1 MKDGIMRNSKRSSY
15 SAVVIIAVFVSLL
28 FFVANMFWGAV
39 SVPASAVVEAFMGRL
54 PDDSAWSLI
63 VLESRLPQA
72 ATAFLAGAALSVAG
86 LLLQT
91 LFGNPL
97 AGPEVFGINSGAG
110 LGVAVVMLLMQGSF
124 AAGAL
129 SVSGYAAVLAGAF
142 LGAVLVIF
150 IILGLSSWVRNGVY
164 LLIAGLA
171 VSYLTSAVITL
182 LNYFATAEGVH
193 SYLIW
198 GMGNFGGVSLDYMPL
213 FATLVIGALVFSF
226 IMVKPLNA
234 LMLGN
239 AYAANLGIRTRRA
252 RGALLLLTGFLT
264 ATVTAFCGP
273 ISFIGLAVPHFA
285 RIALRTNNH
294 FYMLPCTLLLGGAVA
309 LLCNL
314 LCQLPGDSGLIPL
327 GAITPLIGA
336 PVILYVVLR
345 DKGGR

>member
-1 MKDGIMRNSKRSSY
+1 MMIVAVL
-15 SAVVIIAVFVSLL
+15 SALL
-28 FFVANMFWGAV
+28 LFVANLFWGAV
-39 SVPASAVVEAFMGRL
+39 SVPASEVLNLLLGSVPE
-54 PDDSAWSLI
+54 DSAWSLI
-63 VLESRLPQA
+63 VLGSRLPQA

-110 LGVAVVMLLMQGSF
+110 VGVAVVMLLLQGTF

-129 SVSGYAAVLAGAF
+129 SLSGYSAVLAGAF
-142 LGAVLVIF
+142 LGALLVIA
-150 IILGLSSWVRNGVY
+150 IILGLSSWVRNSLY

-171 VSYLTSAVITL
+171 VSYLASAVITL
-182 LNYFATAEGVH
+182 LNYFSTAEGVH

-198 GMGNFGGVSLDYMPL
+198 GMGDFGGVPLEHLPL
-213 FATLVIGALVFSF
+213 FAVLLIAALVASF
-226 IMVKPLNA
+226 MMVKPLNA
-234 LMLGN
+234 LLLGD
-239 AYAANLGIRTRRA
+239 AYAANLGVHTRRA
-252 RGALLLLTGFLT
+252 RGILLLLTGFLT

-273 ISFIGLAVPHFA
+273 VSFIGLAVPHFA
-285 RIALRTNNH
+285 RLALRTNNH
-294 FYMLPCTLLLGGAVA
+294 IYLLPSTLLLGGAVA

-314 LCQLPGDSGLIPL
+314 VSQLPGDSGLIPL

-345 DKGGR
+345 DKGTR

>member
-1 MKDGIMRNSKRSSY
+1 MMIVAVL
-15 SAVVIIAVFVSLL
+15 SALL
-28 FFVANMFWGAV
+28 LFVANLFWGAV
-39 SVPASAVVEAFMGRL
+39 SVPASEVLNLLLGSA

-86 LLLQT
+86 LMLQT

-110 LGVAVVMLLMQGSF
+110 VGVAVVMLLLQGTF

-129 SVSGYAAVLAGAF
+129 SLSGYAAVLAGAF
-142 LGAVLVIF
+142 LGALLVIA
-150 IILGLSSWVRNGVY
+150 IILGLSSWVRNSLY

-171 VSYLTSAVITL
+171 VSYLASAVITL
-182 LNYFATAEGVH
+182 LNYFSTAEGVH

-198 GMGNFGGVSLDYMPL
+198 GMGDFGGVSLEHLPL
-213 FATLVIGALVFSF
+213 FAVLLIAALVASF
-226 IMVKPLNA
+226 MMVKPLNA
-234 LMLGN
+234 LLLGD
-239 AYAANLGIRTRRA
+239 AYAANLGVHTRRA
-252 RGALLLLTGFLT
+252 RGILLLLTGFLT

-285 RIALRTNNH
+285 RLALRTNNH
-294 FYMLPCTLLLGGAVA
+294 IYLLPSTLLLGGAVA
-309 LLCNL
+309 LFCNL
-314 LCQLPGDSGLIPL
+314 ICQLPGDSGLVPL
-327 GAITPLIGA
+327 GAVTPLIGA

-345 DKGGR
+345 DKGTR

>member
-1 MKDGIMRNSKRSSY
+1 MKNSRKNSY
-15 SAVVIIAVFVSLL
+15 SVAVLVALL
-28 FFVANMFWGAV
+28 SALLFVANLFWGAV
-39 SVPASAVVEAFMGRL
+39 SVPASEVLGVLMGSA

-110 LGVAVVMLLMQGSF
+110 VGVAVVMLLLQGTF

-129 SVSGYAAVLAGAF
+129 SLSGYAAVLAGAF
-142 LGAVLVIF
+142 LGALLVIA
-150 IILGLSSWVRNGVY
+150 IILGLSSWVRNSLY

-171 VSYLTSAVITL
+171 VSYLASAVITL
-182 LNYFATAEGVH
+182 LNYFSTAEGVH

-198 GMGNFGGVSLDYMPL
+198 GMGNFGGVSLEHLPL
-213 FATLVIGALVFSF
+213 FAVLLICALVASF
-226 IMVKPLNA
+226 MMVKPLNA
-234 LMLGN
+234 LLLGD
-239 AYAANLGIRTRRA
+239 AYAANLGVHTKRA
-252 RGALLLLTGFLT
+252 RGILLLLTGFLT

-285 RIALRTNNH
+285 RLALRTNNH
-294 FYMLPCTLLLGGAVA
+294 IYLLPSTLLLGGAVA
-309 LLCNL
+309 LFCNII
-314 LCQLPGDSGLIPL
+314 CQLPGDSGLVPL
-327 GAITPLIGA
+327 GAVTPLIGA

-345 DKGGR
+345 DKGTR

>member
-1 MKDGIMRNSKRSSY
+1 MKYSRKNSY
-15 SAVVIIAVFVSLL
+15 SVAVLVALL
-28 FFVANMFWGAV
+28 SALLFVANLFWGAV
-39 SVPASAVVEAFMGRL
+39 SVPASEVLGVLMGSA

-110 LGVAVVMLLMQGSF
+110 VGVAVVMLLLQGTF

-129 SVSGYAAVLAGAF
+129 SLSGYAAVLAGAF
-142 LGAVLVIF
+142 LGALLVIA
-150 IILGLSSWVRNGVY
+150 IILGLSSWVRNSLY

-171 VSYLTSAVITL
+171 VSYLASAVITL
-182 LNYFATAEGVH
+182 LNYFSTAEGVH

-198 GMGNFGGVSLDYMPL
+198 GMGNFGGVSLEHLPL
-213 FATLVIGALVFSF
+213 FAVLLICALVASF
-226 IMVKPLNA
+226 MMVKPLNA
-234 LMLGN
+234 LLLGD
-239 AYAANLGIRTRRA
+239 AYAANLGVHTKRA
-252 RGALLLLTGFLT
+252 RGILLLLTGFLT

-285 RIALRTNNH
+285 RLALRTNNH
-294 FYMLPCTLLLGGAVA
+294 IYLLPSTLLLGGAVA
-309 LLCNL
+309 LFCNL
-314 LCQLPGDSGLIPL
+314 ICQLPGDSGLVPL
-327 GAITPLIGA
+327 GAVTPLIGA

-345 DKGGR
+345 DKGTR

>member
-1 MKDGIMRNSKRSSY
+1 MKYSRKNSY
-15 SAVVIIAVFVSLL
+15 SVAVLVALL
-28 FFVANMFWGAV
+28 SALLFVANLFWGAV
-39 SVPASAVVEAFMGRL
+39 SVPASEVLGVLMGSA
-54 PDDSAWSLI
+54 PEDSAWSLI

-110 LGVAVVMLLMQGSF
+110 VGVAVVMLLLQGTF

-129 SVSGYAAVLAGAF
+129 SLSGYAAVLAGAF
-142 LGAVLVIF
+142 LGALLVIA
-150 IILGLSSWVRNGVY
+150 IILGLSSWVRNSLY

-171 VSYLTSAVITL
+171 VSYLASAVITL
-182 LNYFATAEGVH
+182 LNYFSTAEGVH

-198 GMGNFGGVSLDYMPL
+198 GMGNFGGVSLEHLLL
-213 FATLVIGALVFSF
+213 FAVLLICPLVASF
-226 IMVKPLNA
+226 MMVKPLNA
-234 LMLGN
+234 LLLGD
-239 AYAANLGIRTRRA
+239 AYAANLGVHTKRA
-252 RGALLLLTGFLT
+252 RGILLLLTGFLT

-285 RIALRTNNH
+285 RLALRTNNH
-294 FYMLPCTLLLGGAVA
+294 IYLLPSTLLLGGAVA
-309 LLCNL
+309 LFCNL
-314 LCQLPGDSGLIPL
+314 ICQLPGDSGLVPL
-327 GAITPLIGA
+327 GAVTPLIGA

-345 DKGGR
+345 DKGTR

>member
-1 MKDGIMRNSKRSSY
+1 MAVLVALL
-15 SAVVIIAVFVSLL
+15 SALL
-28 FFVANMFWGAV
+28 FVANLFWGAV
-39 SVPASAVVEAFMGRL
+39 SVPASEVLGVLMGSA

-86 LLLQT
+86 LMLQT

-110 LGVAVVMLLMQGSF
+110 VGVAVVMLLLQGTF

-129 SVSGYAAVLAGAF
+129 SLSGYAAVLAGAF
-142 LGAVLVIF
+142 LGALLVIA
-150 IILGLSSWVRNGVY
+150 IILGLSSWVRNSLY

-171 VSYLTSAVITL
+171 VSYLASAVITL
-182 LNYFATAEGVH
+182 LNYFSTAEGVH

-198 GMGNFGGVSLDYMPL
+198 GMGNFGGVSLEHLPL
-213 FATLVIGALVFSF
+213 FAVLLICALVASF
-226 IMVKPLNA
+226 MMVKPLNA
-234 LMLGN
+234 LLLGD
-239 AYAANLGIRTRRA
+239 AYAANLGVHTKRA
-252 RGALLLLTGFLT
+252 RGILLLLTGFLT

-285 RIALRTNNH
+285 RLALRTNNH
-294 FYMLPCTLLLGGAVA
+294 IYLLPSTLLLGGAVA
-309 LLCNL
+309 LFCNL
-314 LCQLPGDSGLIPL
+314 ICQLPGDSGLVPL
-327 GAITPLIGA
+327 GAVTPLIGA

-345 DKGGR
+345 DKGTR

>member
-1 MKDGIMRNSKRSSY
+1 MKNSTKSDY
-15 SAVVIIAVFVSLL
+15 SVIVALAVPLVILL
-28 FFVANMFWGAV
+28 FVINIFCGAV
-39 SVPASAVVEAFMGRL
+39 DVPASAVVDALLGRC
-54 PDDSAWSLI
+54 PEDSAWRLI

-72 ATAFLAGAALSVAG
+72 VTAFFAGAGLSVAG

-110 LGVAVVMLLMQGSF
+110 LGVAVVMLLLQGTF
-124 AAGAL
+124 L
-129 SVSGYAAVLAGAF
+129 SGSLSLSGYAAVLAAAF
-142 LGAVLVIF
+142 LGALFVII
-150 IILGLSSWVRNGVY
+150 IILGLSSWVRNSVY

-171 VSYLTSAVITL
+171 VSYLTSAVISL

-198 GMGNFGGVSLDYMPL
+198 GMGNFGGVALNYMPL
-213 FATLVIGALVFSF
+213 FVALVTVALFISL

-234 LMLGN
+234 LMLGD
-239 AYAANLGIRTRRA
+239 AYAANLGIRTKRV
-252 RGALLLLTGFLT
+252 RGVLLLVTGFLT

-285 RIALRTNNH
+285 RIVLRTNNH
-294 FYMLPCTLLLGGAVA
+294 IYMLPCTLLLGGAVA

-314 LCQLPGDSGLIPL
+314 LCQLPGESGLIPL

-336 PVILYVVLR
+336 PIILYVVLR
-345 DKGGR
+345 DKGIGR

>member
-1 MKDGIMRNSKRSSY
+1 MKYSRKNSY
-15 SAVVIIAVFVSLL
+15 SVAVLVALL
-28 FFVANMFWGAV
+28 SALLFVANLFWGAV
-39 SVPASAVVEAFMGRL
+39 SVPASEVLGVLMGSA

-110 LGVAVVMLLMQGSF
+110 VGVAVVMLLLQGTF

-129 SVSGYAAVLAGAF
+129 SLSGYAAVLAGAF
-142 LGAVLVIF
+142 LGALLVIA
-150 IILGLSSWVRNGVY
+150 IILGLSSWVRNSLY

-171 VSYLTSAVITL
+171 VSYLASAVITL
-182 LNYFATAEGVH
+182 LNYFSTAEGVH

-198 GMGNFGGVSLDYMPL
+198 GMGNFGGVSLEHLPL
-213 FATLVIGALVFSF
+213 FAVLLICALVASF
-226 IMVKPLNA
+226 MMVKPLNA
-234 LMLGN
+234 LMLGD
-239 AYAANLGIRTRRA
+239 AYAANLGVHTKRA
-252 RGALLLLTGFLT
+252 RGILLLLTGFLT

-285 RIALRTNNH
+285 RLALRTNNH
-294 FYMLPCTLLLGGAVA
+294 IYLLPSTLLLGGAVA
-309 LLCNL
+309 LFCNL
-314 LCQLPGDSGLIPL
+314 ICQLPGDSGLVPL

-345 DKGGR
+345 DKGTR

>member
-1 MKDGIMRNSKRSSY
+1 MAVLVALL
-15 SAVVIIAVFVSLL
+15 SALL
-28 FFVANMFWGAV
+28 FVANLFWGAV
-39 SVPASAVVEAFMGRL
+39 SVPASEVLGVLMGSA

-110 LGVAVVMLLMQGSF
+110 VGVAVVMLLLQGTF

-129 SVSGYAAVLAGAF
+129 SLSGYAAVLAGAF
-142 LGAVLVIF
+142 LGALLVIA
-150 IILGLSSWVRNGVY
+150 IILGLSSWVRNSLY

-171 VSYLTSAVITL
+171 VSYLASAVITL
-182 LNYFATAEGVH
+182 LNYFSTAEGVH

-198 GMGNFGGVSLDYMPL
+198 GMGNFGGVSLEHLPL
-213 FATLVIGALVFSF
+213 FAVLLICALVASF
-226 IMVKPLNA
+226 MMVKPLNA
-234 LMLGN
+234 LMLGD
-239 AYAANLGIRTRRA
+239 AYAANLGVHTKRA
-252 RGALLLLTGFLT
+252 RGILLLLTGFLT

-285 RIALRTNNH
+285 RLALRTNNH
-294 FYMLPCTLLLGGAVA
+294 IYLLPSTLLLGGAVA
-309 LLCNL
+309 LFCNL
-314 LCQLPGDSGLIPL
+314 ICQLPGDSGLVPL
-327 GAITPLIGA
+327 GAVTPLIGA

-345 DKGGR
+345 DKGTR

>member
-1 MKDGIMRNSKRSSY
+1 MKYSRKNSY
-15 SAVVIIAVFVSLL
+15 SVAVLVALL
-28 FFVANMFWGAV
+28 SALLFVANLFWGAV
-39 SVPASAVVEAFMGRL
+39 SVPASEVLGVLMGSA

-63 VLESRLPQA
+63 VLGSRLPQA

-110 LGVAVVMLLMQGSF
+110 VGVAVVMLLLQGTF

-129 SVSGYAAVLAGAF
+129 SLSGYAAVLAGAF
-142 LGAVLVIF
+142 LGALLVIA
-150 IILGLSSWVRNGVY
+150 IILGLSSWVRNSLY

-171 VSYLTSAVITL
+171 VSYLASAVITL
-182 LNYFATAEGVH
+182 LNYFSTAEGVH

-198 GMGNFGGVSLDYMPL
+198 GMGNFGGVSLEHLPL
-213 FATLVIGALVFSF
+213 FAVLLICALVASF
-226 IMVKPLNA
+226 MMVKPLNA
-234 LMLGN
+234 LMLGD
-239 AYAANLGIRTRRA
+239 AYAANLGVHTKRA
-252 RGALLLLTGFLT
+252 RGILLLLTGFLT

-285 RIALRTNNH
+285 RLALRTNNH
-294 FYMLPCTLLLGGAVA
+294 IYLLPSTLLLGGAVA
-309 LLCNL
+309 LFCNL
-314 LCQLPGDSGLIPL
+314 ICQLPGDSGLVPL
-327 GAITPLIGA
+327 GAVTPLIGA

-345 DKGGR
+345 DKGTR